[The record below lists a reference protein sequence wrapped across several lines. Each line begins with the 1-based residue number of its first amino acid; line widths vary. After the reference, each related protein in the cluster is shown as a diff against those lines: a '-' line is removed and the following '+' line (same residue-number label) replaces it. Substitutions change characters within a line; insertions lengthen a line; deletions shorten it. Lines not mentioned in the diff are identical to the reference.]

1 MMKKNSM
8 LIVATLI
15 TVFVIGL
22 TYDGYSTTVK
32 HYNLKA
38 LVSKAERIFTGQ
50 CISAEE
56 AEIKFPKGSIWCA
69 EYVFRISE
77 GIKGTTGETITFRQ
91 YGLINPRK
99 IDENTVMFNRP
110 DGMPTYKVNQE
121 YMLFLIG
128 DSELGLTSPTGLL
141 QGAFL
146 IYQDELNRRVAVNGL
161 QNLGLFKKDATTEL
175 KQFDLTQ
182 SEKALVEKSKGAFD
196 LDNFVSVVKKFMQ
209 SN

>member
-1 MMKKNSM
+1 MKKNSV
-8 LIVATLI
+8 LVVAALI
-15 TVFVIGL
+15 TVFVISL

-32 HYNLKA
+32 HYNLKG

-77 GIKGTTGETITFRQ
+77 GIKGTTGEIITFRQ
-91 YGLINPRK
+91 YGLINPRQ
-99 IDENTVMFNRP
+99 IGENTVYFNRP
-110 DGMPTYKVNQE
+110 VGMPIYEVNQE

-128 DSELGLTSPTGLL
+128 DSKLRLTGPAGLF

-146 IYQDELNRRVAVNGL
+146 IYQDELNRRVAINGS
-161 QNLGLFKKDATTEL
+161 QNRGLFKKEAATEL
-175 KQFDLTQ
+175 KQFDLTP
-182 SEKALVEKSKGAFD
+182 SEKTLVEKSQGAFA
-196 LDNFVSVVKKFMQ
+196 LDDFVSVVKKFAEI
-209 SN
+209 